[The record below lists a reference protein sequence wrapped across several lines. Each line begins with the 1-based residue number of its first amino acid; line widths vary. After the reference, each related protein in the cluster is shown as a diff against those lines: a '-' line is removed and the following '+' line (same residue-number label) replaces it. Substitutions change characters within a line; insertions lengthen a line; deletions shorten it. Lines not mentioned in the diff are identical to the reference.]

1 MPPDAL
7 RIRSYDGVPLAVW
20 RWNTTRPRAIVQIA
34 HGMGEHALRYG
45 RLASLLNAA
54 GYAVFANDHRGH
66 GATAPDVASLGDFG
80 PGGFDA
86 VVDDLAIVSAIA
98 REEHPGLPLILLG
111 HSMGSFAAQYYV
123 LDRSHD
129 IEGLVLSGS
138 SALDMLAAS
147 MSDPQAVKLDNA
159 FNAPFEPARTP
170 FDWLSR
176 DAAEVDAY
184 IADPLCGF
192 TVSPE
197 GLATIFA
204 GAAASATPSG
214 VRSALPILLL
224 AGEDDPLNGKLALL
238 HLLAQRYR
246 DAGVADVE
254 TQFYPGGRHE
264 MFNETNRAEVTANLI
279 GWLNRVT
286 AQPFSS
292 S

>member
-1 MPPDAL
+1 MTPDAL
-7 RIRSYDGVPLAVW
+7 RIPSHDGVPLAVW
-20 RWNTTRPRAIVQIA
+20 RWNTARPRAIVQIS

-45 RLASLLNAA
+45 RLAGQLNAA

-66 GATAPDVASLGDFG
+66 GATSRDAEGLGDFG
-80 PGGFDA
+80 SGGFNA
-86 VVDDLAIVSAIA
+86 VVDDLGILAAVA

-111 HSMGSFAAQYYV
+111 HSMGSFAAQYFA

-129 IEGLVLSGS
+129 IDGLVLSGS

-147 MSDPQAVKLDNA
+147 LADPQAVKLDNA

-176 DAAEVDAY
+176 DPAEVDAY

-192 TVSPE
+192 TVKPE

-204 GAAASATPSG
+204 EASRSASPSS

-224 AGEDDPLNGKLALL
+224 AGEDDPLNARLALL

-246 DAGVADVE
+246 EAGVSDVE

-264 MFNETNRAEVTANLI
+264 MFNETNRDEVTANLI
-279 GWLNRVT
+279 AWLNRVT
-286 AQPFSS
+286 A
-292 S
+292 

>member
-1 MPPDAL
+1 MKPGAF
-7 RIRSYDGVPLAVW
+7 RFRSHDGVHIAAW
-20 RWNTTRPRAIVQIA
+20 RWSAVRPRAVVQIA

-45 RLASLLNAA
+45 RLAALLNAA

-66 GATAPDVASLGDFG
+66 GATSPDASSLGDFG

-86 VVDDLAIVSAIA
+86 VVGDLGMLAAVA
-98 REEHPGLPLILLG
+98 REEHPGLSLILLG
-111 HSMGSFAAQYYV
+111 HSMGSFAAQYFA
-123 LDRSHD
+123 LDRSQD
-129 IEGLVLSGS
+129 IDGLVLSGS

-147 MSDPQAVKLDNA
+147 LADPAAVKLDNA

-176 DAAEVDAY
+176 DHTEVDAY

-192 TVSPE
+192 TVRPE

-204 GAAASATPSG
+204 NAARTVTPTG
-214 VRSALPILLL
+214 VRSTLPILLL

-238 HLLAQRYR
+238 NILAQRYR
-246 DAGVADVE
+246 DAGVRDVE

-264 MFNETNRAEVTANLI
+264 MFNETNKTEVAANLI
-279 GWLNRVT
+279 DWLNRVT
-286 AQPFSS
+286 A
-292 S
+292 